1 MQWYFRTVGDRDTHR
16 GAFESGTVVAL
27 CGACRPRERLPG
39 FTNLRVVRLPDGGV
53 QLDPHAVG
61 SCVIKLDAAEGRA
74 LGRVLRD
81 WLG

>member
-1 MQWYFRTVGDRDTHR
+1 MMGDGYRRVLRATC
-16 GAFESGTVVAL
+16 TT
-27 CGACRPRERLPG
+27 CGDATG
-39 FTNLRVVRLPDGGV
+39 FTNLAVTKLVGGGV

-61 SCVIKLDAAEGRA
+61 ACVIKLSDAEGRA